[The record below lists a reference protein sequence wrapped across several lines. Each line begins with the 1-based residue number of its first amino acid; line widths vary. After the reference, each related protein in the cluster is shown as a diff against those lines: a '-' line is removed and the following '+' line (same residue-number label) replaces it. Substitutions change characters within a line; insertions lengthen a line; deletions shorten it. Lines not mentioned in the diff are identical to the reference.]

1 LAGVAGGKVVSTAA
15 AAARTKAIFII
26 GVLFGLI
33 QRSPSPRDL
42 GLSVVALSSSLFLK
56 GALSVVALGSS
67 LDF

>member
-26 GVLFGLI
+26 VVLI